1 MKKRNIVQKGVT
13 FALTAAMAGSSFVS
27 AFPVLAAEDDS
38 KSIVALTTDGLTNPL
53 GVDTLTPVFTWQ
65 MESGKTGA
73 SPECLPDHG
82 NGYGRKYCVGQRCG
96 RKRRIH

>member
-13 FALTAAMAGSSFVS
+13 FALTAAMVGSSFVS

-73 SPECLPDHG
+73 SR
-82 NGYGRKYCVGQRCG
+82 GRPSLICRTSISTFLIKTG
-96 RKRRIH
+96 K